1 MFIYTLIQ
9 FGGTAKNIQDILTE
23 ITAWKLTQGVI
34 IIVLAYVSIKILE
47 KLINWFSERVVLQFR
62 QSVKQSLPFWQFII
76 VSVSLIWISNIFFKL
91 SPSNVIALSGVV
103 AVALGFAF
111 KDYASSVIAGIV
123 VLLEAPYRVGDRIKI
138 DEHYGEVVRFGLRS
152 FSLQTSDDNT
162 VTIPHNYIWT
172 NTITNANDGNL
183 EVQVTT
189 DFYVSHEVD
198 VQIALR
204 ILYQAAYTS
213 KYTQIQLP
221 IFVSLE
227 EQMWGTHFQIKA
239 YPIDARSE
247 VAYKTDLSRRAKE
260 AFDKY
265 MISYP
270 EMHKLAGLTP

>member
-1 MFIYTLIQ
+1 MFNLFYNLSKIGVTD
-9 FGGTAKNIQDILTE
+9 KNIQDILTE
-23 ITAWKLTQGVI
+23 ITAWKLTQAFI
-34 IIVLAYVSIKILE
+34 IIVLAYGILKILE

-62 QSVKQSLPFWQFII
+62 QNVKQSLPFWQFLI
-76 VSVSLIWISNIFFKL
+76 VSVSVIWIGNIFFKL

-123 VLLEAPYRVGDRIKI
+123 VLLEAPYRVGDRIQI
-138 DEHYGEVVRFGLRS
+138 GENYGEVVRFGLRS
-152 FSLQTSDDNT
+152 FSIQTANDNT

-172 NTITNANDGNL
+172 NNINNANDGNL
-183 EVQVTT
+183 EVQVAT

-198 VQIALR
+198 IQLALR

-227 EQMWGTHFQIKA
+227 EKMWGTHFQIKA

-247 VAYKTDLSRRAKE
+247 VPYKTDLSRRAKA

-265 MISYP
+265 AITYP
-270 EMHKLAGLTP
+270 EIKSHQLS